1 MATLDTVA
9 TRPDGTSHAD
19 GKAYFET
26 STNQFIVWDAND
38 GEWIQLDSD
47 GTGSYSFNITPYA
60 TEQDVADIG
69 LTNTT
74 TEGDIVYSR
83 DTDSFYI
90 ARADT
95 NWSKFT
101 FDS

>member
-1 MATLDTVA
+1 MATLDIQT
-9 TRPDGTSHAD
+9 TRPEGNSHAD

-26 STNQFIVWDAND
+26 STNQFIVWDATD

-69 LTNTT
+69 LTNTI
-74 TEGDIVYSR
+74 TEGDLVYAR

-90 ARADT
+90 AKADT

>member
-1 MATLDTVA
+1 MATIDTIA
-9 TRPDGTSHAD
+9 NRTTGSAIA

-26 STNQFIVWDAND
+26 STNKLIVFNGTA
-38 GEWIQLDSD
+38 WIELDSD
-47 GTGSYSFNITPYA
+47 GTGAYSFNISTYA
-60 TEQDVADIG
+60 TEQGVADIG
-69 LTNTT
+69 LTSTA
-74 TEGDIVYSR
+74 TEGDIVYAR
-83 DTDSFYI
+83 DTDSFYV